1 VVSAA
6 GPLKVG
12 PMITNDSRLD
22 VRVPASQRR
31 ELEQLAKDA
40 GVSVGG
46 LVRLATQRLL
56 NDRGSLLRGSQQDGA
71 TA

>member
-1 VVSAA
+1 MV
-6 GPLKVG
+6 
-12 PMITNDSRLD
+12 TCDSRLD
-22 VRVPASQRR
+22 VRVPAQQRR

-56 NDRGSLLRGSQQDGA
+56 NDRGSLLHGSQQHEA
-71 TA
+71 AI